1 MPKKTSPVL
10 RIARYTLTDDVR
22 QKSFIVMC
30 VLSVLAILLVRGCY
44 SGNVVMNGQMVDS
57 RSVIQM
63 MSKVMFH
70 LIALGSMFLSA
81 LLTMRVLK
89 RDRDE
94 GMQACILSK
103 PITRRQY
110 VTGKVLGLW
119 ALSALFM
126 FALHGLVFILASV
139 SAGAL
144 LPQYLAASLSCFLN
158 LLFVVVACLSLSL
171 VMPDVMAFLCVT
183 GIAIISFVADGIFS
197 LSRSSMGQALMP
209 SAGPQSGLSG
219 WTVFYW
225 LWPQIAGTERFG
237 SSLLAWEG
245 VPGFISVY
253 PLVNILAYVV
263 VLGALLFR
271 RFDSEDIV

>member
-1 MPKKTSPVL
+1 MPKNASAVL
-10 RIARYTLTDDVR
+10 RIARYTLMDDVR
-22 QKSFIVMC
+22 QKSFMVMC
-30 VLSVLAILLVRGCY
+30 VLSVLGILLVRGCY
-44 SGNVVMNGQMVDS
+44 SGNVVMNGQTLDTQ
-57 RSVIQM
+57 RVIQV

-110 VTGKVLGLW
+110 VAGKVLGLW

-144 LPQYLAASLSCFLN
+144 LPQYPAASLVCFLN
-158 LLFVVVACLSLSL
+158 LLFVVVSCLLLSLL
-171 VMPDVMAFLCVT
+171 MPDVMAFLSVT
-183 GIAIISFVADGIFS
+183 CIALVSFVADGIFS
-197 LSRSSMGQALMP
+197 FSRSSMGQAMM
-209 SAGPQSGLSG
+209 QSSG
-219 WTVFYW
+219 SQSDISSWNAFYW
-225 LWPQIAGTERFG
+225 LWPQISGTERFG
-237 SSLLAWEG
+237 SSLISGEG
-245 VPGFISVY
+245 FPGFLSLY
-253 PLVNILAYVV
+253 PLVNILACVV

-271 RFDSEDIV
+271 RFDREDIV

>member
-1 MPKKTSPVL
+1 MPKTSSAVL
-10 RIARYTLTDDVR
+10 RIARYTLMDDVR

-30 VLSVLAILLVRGCY
+30 VLSVMAILLVRGCY
-44 SGNVVMNGQMVDS
+44 SGNVVMNGRMLDS
-57 RSVIQM
+57 QSVIHA
-63 MSKVMFH
+63 MSRVMFH

-110 VTGKVLGLW
+110 VAGKVLGLW

-126 FALHGLVFILASV
+126 FALHGLVFIVASV

-144 LPQYLAASLSCFLN
+144 LPQYLAASLVCFLN
-158 LLFVVVACLSLSL
+158 LLFVVVACLLLSL
-171 VMPDVMAFLCVT
+171 VMPDVMAFLSVT
-183 GIAIISFVADGIFS
+183 GSALVSFVADGIFT

-209 SAGPQSGLSG
+209 SASPQSGLGG

-225 LWPQIAGTERFG
+225 LWPQISGTERLG
-237 SSLLAWEG
+237 SSLIAWQG
-245 VPGFISVY
+245 FPGFLSVY
-253 PLVNILAYVV
+253 PLINILAYVV

-271 RFDSEDIV
+271 RFNREDIV